1 MIVQFIELKYVIPL
15 TILLIF
21 TILTYG
27 FILFNDGLYF
37 DSWMVDSWQR
47 RKDWKI
53 MKRYLSEVGMPYM
66 FYVYKFNA
74 YFKNRIFVSRF
85 LAIISLFISSVY
97 VYFISIYFNLLTPN
111 QALILA
117 LLFLSYTGYQMIVDT
132 VVALQY
138 TVPISIFY
146 SAVFLATYSH
156 SLTGIYFY
164 VGHFFSIILFFWS
177 FNANSILVYYF
188 GFIFFKLFLDIND
201 DLTYTINMKYFFIN
215 VLYLLIPF
223 IFWII
228 KEKYTPRHGYYLNY
242 NRIQINPIKII
253 MGLAHSIR
261 HSLEAA
267 IIDPLLFIIKSRL
280 ILVILTLILIFNYF
294 FVFDLRVD
302 YLTSI
307 IITIAGFGLFILAVI
322 PYILVNQPIN
332 NTGWTTKN
340 AMLIHL
346 PSGMIIY
353 GISSFIINDS
363 KMFQGFLLFYLISTS
378 LFNIRNSLYYLS
390 VFIKDYS
397 WLYKLKNRSD
407 LSEIKIFQIIDNH
420 NLKGDLSNTSQ
431 DYKSA
436 YLFYMFDWIWKTDL
450 SRFGICELEPKDL
463 YSGNFLLRTFEKTTI
478 PYLLSEV
485 MIDSRQGRIII
496 KNNSKSSFYVI
507 SFKYIL
513 AKITKNKEKLKLL
526 LDDVTDIEVIIL
538 N

>member
-1 MIVQFIELKYVIPL
+1 
-15 TILLIF
+15 
-21 TILTYG
+21 
-27 FILFNDGLYF
+27 
-37 DSWMVDSWQR
+37 
-47 RKDWKI
+47 
-53 MKRYLSEVGMPYM
+53 
-66 FYVYKFNA
+66 
-74 YFKNRIFVSRF
+74 
-85 LAIISLFISSVY
+85 
-97 VYFISIYFNLLTPN
+97 
-111 QALILA
+111 
-117 LLFLSYTGYQMIVDT
+117 MIVDT

-138 TVPISIFY
+138 TFPIVIFY
-146 SAVFLATYSH
+146 SAVFLATYAH
-156 SLTGIYFY
+156 SLIGFNFYF
-164 VGHFFSIILFFWS
+164 VHFVSIILFFWS

-188 GFIFFKLFLDIND
+188 GFIFFKFFLEIND
-201 DLTYTINMKYFFIN
+201 DLTNIINMKYFFIN

-228 KEKYTPRHGYYLNY
+228 KEKYTPRHGYYLKY

-253 MGLAHSIR
+253 MGIAHSIR
-261 HSLEAA
+261 YSLESA

-294 FVFDLRVD
+294 FVFDFRVD
-302 YLTSI
+302 YLSSVK
-307 IITIAGFGLFILAVI
+307 ITIAGFGLFILAVI

-332 NTGWTTKN
+332 DNGWTTKN

-363 KMFQGFLLFYLISTS
+363 KMFQAFLLFYLISTS
-378 LFNIRNSLYYLS
+378 IYNIRNSLYYLS

-397 WLYKLKNRSD
+397 WLYKVKISEDLKG
-407 LSEIKIFQIIDNH
+407 IKIFQIIDEH
-420 NLKGDLSNTSQ
+420 DLKGDFSNSGQ

-450 SRFGICELEPKDL
+450 SRFGIWELEPKGL
-463 YSGNFLLRTFEKTTI
+463 YSGKFLLNTFEKTTI

-485 MIDSRQGRIII
+485 KIDSRQGRVII
-496 KNNSKSSFYVI
+496 KNNSKISFYII

-513 AKITKNKEKLKLL
+513 AKITKNKEKLRLL
-526 LDDVTDIEVIIL
+526 LDDVTDIEVIII